1 MPDDLA
7 QRVVP
12 EDPCSLTNPSCCA
25 KPVPPALVVPATR
38 SRPTTSSPP
47 TNDITDRFAQVHFP
61 NPEVIVTKLLA
72 ALPDQR
78 AERDPQGPPLS
89 NRVQQFDNVEFAHE
103 VARIAGW
110 LHTCGIGHGDVV
122 AVMQPNCAE
131 LGSIMFATWRVGSAL
146 TPANPAL
153 TAAEVAHQLD
163 DPGARMVIV
172 DDRTVGTVT
181 DLDIEVRTVDELAAV
196 DETPSPDVRAD
207 HGSFALV
214 IYASGTTGKPTG
226 VFLDHANL
234 IAITDLVL
242 SWFEMS
248 ERDRCLLILSLF
260 HIHGMMASIVSALV
274 AGGSTFIA
282 AAFDPSTYW
291 QQVEQ
296 QRCTYCSTVPTIY
309 ARLVEL
315 SEDLAPDTGSL
326 RHAICGAA
334 PRPNT
339 LIDRFEQRYGVPV
352 IEGYG
357 LSEGTVVSTVNPPR
371 GKREPGTAG
380 LPLPGQHVEIVDSS
394 GDSLAS
400 GNGGDVAIGGPNVMC
415 GYLGRPDATAH
426 AVHGG
431 RLFTGDVGRLDED
444 GYLTIV
450 DRIKDMIIRRDE
462 NIYPKETDDVLCNHS
477 AVAEAAVTEAADDIL
492 GQKPAAFAALRS
504 GQDITGPRLGEHC
517 RRSLGRYKASKAV
530 YIDNELPKNHVGKSA
545 KQELRD
551 RVLREA
557 S

>member
-1 MPDDLA
+1 M
-7 QRVVP
+7 
-12 EDPCSLTNPSCCA
+12 
-25 KPVPPALVVPATR
+25 
-38 SRPTTSSPP
+38 
-47 TNDITDRFAQVHFP
+47 
-61 NPEVIVTKLLA
+61 TKHLA
-72 ALPDQR
+72 ALSDQR
-78 AERDPQGPPLS
+78 AERDLQEPCLPD
-89 NRVQQFDNVEFAHE
+89 RAQQPDNVQFAHE

-122 AVMQPNCAE
+122 AVMQPNRAE
-131 LGSIMFATWRVGSAL
+131 LVSIMFATWRVGAAL
-146 TPANPAL
+146 TPANPAS

-172 DDRTVGTVT
+172 DDRTAGTVT

-196 DETPSPDVRAD
+196 DETPSPPMRAD

-214 IYASGTTGKPTG
+214 IYASGTTDKPTG

-248 ERDRCLLILSLF
+248 ERDRYLLILPLF
-260 HIHGMMASIVSALV
+260 HIHGMMASSVSPLV

-282 AAFDPSTYW
+282 AEFDPSTCW

-296 QRCTYCSTVPTIY
+296 QRCTYFSAVPTIY
-309 ARLVEL
+309 VTLVEL
-315 SEDLAPDTGSL
+315 SEDLAPDTGSP

-334 PRPNT
+334 PRTNT
-339 LIDRFEQRYGVPV
+339 LIDRFEHRYGVPA
-352 IEGYG
+352 IEGYR
-357 LSEGTVVSTVNPPR
+357 LSEGTVVSTANPPR

-394 GDSLAS
+394 GDSVDS
-400 GNGGDVAIGGPNVMC
+400 GKGGDLAIGGLNVMC
-415 GYLGRPDATAH
+415 GYLGRPDATVH
-426 AVHGG
+426 AVHDG
-431 RLFTGDVGRLDED
+431 RLFTGDVGWLDED

-450 DRIKDMIIRRDE
+450 DRIKDVIIRGGE
-462 NIYPKETDDVLCNHS
+462 NTYPKEIEDVLYNHS
-477 AVAEAAVTEAADDIL
+477 AAAEATVIGAPDNKVGEE
-492 GQKPAAFAALRS
+492 PVAFAALRS
-504 GQDITGPRLGEHC
+504 GRNITGSGLGEHC
-517 RRSLGRYKASKAV
+517 RRRRGRYKASKAV
-530 YIDNELPKNHVGKSA
+530 YIDNELPKNHVAKIA

-557 S
+557 P